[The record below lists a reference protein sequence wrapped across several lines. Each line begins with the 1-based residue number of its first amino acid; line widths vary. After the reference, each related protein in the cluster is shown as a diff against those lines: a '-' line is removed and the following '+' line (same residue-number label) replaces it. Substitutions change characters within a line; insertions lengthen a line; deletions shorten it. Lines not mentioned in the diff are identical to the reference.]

1 MGVVDYVEE
10 WLYVSGPGKQGKRC
24 KADLK
29 TLGWLAADQSEG
41 RAQRFLLWRGQ
52 VIQLRQ
58 KGDHHLMEPG
68 ESQFHFR
75 FDPDCSN
82 NAEIIRR
89 CHGVLQECG
98 LSNARLTT
106 KDELPAHP
114 KPNRLEQ
121 RIQRCHLTSSI
132 DELNR
137 SGSRFARR
145 RRCQAHPPQPILLRH
160 CRWQGFLRHR
170 PRTGVRDWGFR
181 GFDRGRCAAGL
192 GSWKTGT
199 VQAMA
204 TDGFA

>member
-1 MGVVDYVEE
+1 MGVVDHVEE
-10 WLYVSGPGKQGKRC
+10 WLYFSGPGKQGKRC

-41 RAQRFLLWRGQ
+41 RAQRLLLGRGQ
-52 VIQLRQ
+52 LIQLCQ
-58 KGDHHLMEPG
+58 KGDDHLMEPG

-82 NAEIIRR
+82 NAEITRR

-121 RIQRCHLTSSI
+121 RIQRCRLTSSI

-137 SGSRFARR
+137 SGPRFARR
-145 RRCQAHPPQPILLRH
+145 RRCQAHPPQPMLLRH
-160 CRWQGFLRHR
+160 CRWQWW
-170 PRTGVRDWGFR
+170 RTRRMNGDSKGSR
-181 GFDRGRCAAGL
+181 GTGRGL
-192 GSWKTGT
+192 GL
-199 VQAMA
+199 Q
-204 TDGFA
+204 D